1 MHQWFRLSLLW
12 GNIFIFIGI
21 WGRTTAEIQMDLNHL
36 GVLPLTQTSG
46 LVIAPRFRNVV
57 YQMNK
62 VTEGKAI
69 TWFQVNAVLFKT
81 AERQACKLENLV
93 SVHLHYT
100 CVVPLWLYLHIWD
113 SSRCKWDSFLSSCFN
128 SSRESFSKDLLLDLF
143 FRQDESACHFK
154 IAGDLLH
161 YLNFLNL
168 KGYFPELRLFP
179 QFTAFF

>member
-21 WGRTTAEIQMDLNHL
+21 WGRTTAEIQMDLKHL

-46 LVIAPRFRNVV
+46 LVIAPRFLNVV

-69 TWFQVNAVLFKT
+69 TQFQVNAVLFQM
-81 AERQACKLENLV
+81 ADRQACKLENLV

-100 CVVPLWLYLHIWD
+100 CVVPLCLYLHIWD
-113 SSRCKWDSFLSSCFN
+113 SSWCKWDSFLSSCFN
-128 SSRESFSKDLLLDLF
+128 SSRESCSKDLLLDLV
-143 FRQDESACHFK
+143 FRQGEFACRF
-154 IAGDLLH
+154 ILAGDLLQ
-161 YLNFLNL
+161 FERP
-168 KGYFPELRLFP
+168 FSRLFSW
-179 QFTAFF
+179 FTVFL